1 MNNINALIT
10 KIIASLNE
18 LKNNPKLYASGE
30 FEIDV
35 IKETKKLG
43 EMLEKLQKLPVKE
56 SSINIENTY
65 KSIVSKALSKYRDK

>member
-10 KIIASLNE
+10 KIIASLNK
-18 LKNNPKLYASGE
+18 LKNNPKSYASGE

-35 IKETKKLG
+35 IEATKKLG
-43 EMLEKLQKLPVKE
+43 GMLKELQVKE